1 MQENTKK
8 YIKYLL
14 DDLEIQL
21 NTIDGEVKDTIKT
34 RRKLQ
39 KFFKKISKKC

>member
-1 MQENTKK
+1 MQNNTKK
-8 YIKYLL
+8 HIKAML

-21 NTIDGEVKDTIKT
+21 NTVESELKDVIKT

-39 KFFKKISKKC
+39 KFYKKISKNC

>member
-8 YIKYLL
+8 HIKDLL
-14 DDLEIQL
+14 KDLEIQL
-21 NTIDGEVKDTIKT
+21 NTIDGELKDTIKT

-39 KFFKKISKKC
+39 KFYKKISKIY